1 MASTSPPK
9 VASAQTAKNS
19 TKNAAPSKSRA
30 RWETGFSGSSLLEA
44 QVDHLFRL
52 RLLLD
57 HLGRFQHAHR
67 EVDERLVVLGVIGLV
82 RGAVLPGNIGRRL
95 GEGIARLLH
104 DAAHQLVGLVGLA
117 LDHVEGLEKTVDRGF
132 YDLRVL

>member
-19 TKNAAPSKSRA
+19 RKNAAPSSSRA

-57 HLGRFQHAHR
+57 HLGRLQHAHR
-67 EVDERLVVLGVIGLV
+67 EVDEGLVVLGVIGLV
-82 RGAVLPGNIGRRL
+82 RRAVLPGDVGRGF
-95 GEGIARLLH
+95 GEGVTGLLH
-104 DAAHQLVGLVGLA
+104 HAAHHL
-117 LDHVEGLEKTVDRGF
+117 
-132 YDLRVL
+132 